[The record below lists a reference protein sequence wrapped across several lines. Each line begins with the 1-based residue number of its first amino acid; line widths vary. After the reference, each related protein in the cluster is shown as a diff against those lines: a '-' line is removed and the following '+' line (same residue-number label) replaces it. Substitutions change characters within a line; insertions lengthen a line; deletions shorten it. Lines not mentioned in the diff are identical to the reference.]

1 VQSVRVYVDTN
12 IFIRAFE
19 GALDD
24 AIAQELV
31 ELFSI
36 SGSKALQAFVTSQMT
51 LAEMLVHPIR
61 TNDLTR
67 QLQYKA
73 LLSAFSNWLR
83 IGPVN
88 RTVLIDAAALR
99 ASQKLKLPDAIHL
112 ATAERSGCSH
122 FLTEDGDFGE
132 KSLAPTAENL
142 ALLRQWLSP

>member
-1 VQSVRVYVDTN
+1 VQFVRVYVDTN

-19 GALDD
+19 GAEDD

-31 ELFSI
+31 GLFSL
-36 SGSKALQAFVTSQMT
+36 SGSNRLQAFVTSQMT

-61 TNDLTR
+61 ANDLTR

-73 LLSAFSNWLR
+73 LLSASSNWLR
-83 IGPVN
+83 INPVS

-99 ASQKLKLPDAIHL
+99 ASRKLKLPDAIHL
-112 ATAERSGCSH
+112 ATAEHADCSH
-122 FLTEDGDFGE
+122 FLTEDTDFGE

-142 ALLRQWLSP
+142 DALRQWLSS